1 MATKSKDDSTS
12 ISVMA
17 IDRGVVTYCVLGD
30 MPLIFNQINEKA
42 RHELLMPSPK
52 KTAADKQANLKHDP
66 LAEFVWSTY
75 RSDGD
80 GPTRLYFPATG
91 FKAAICTAALDMPGT
106 KKAQIGRL
114 VWVDGERVDIYG
126 IPSLFM
132 RPVRSADMNRTPDI
146 RTRAILPRWAC
157 RLTVKY
163 ASPLLKEPQISN
175 LLAAA
180 GIFVGV
186 GDYRQ
191 EKGKGSYG
199 QFSLVSADDP
209 TFLDLVQNEG
219 REAQDAA
226 LKVAAPH
233 DPESRELLEWYLAE
247 RGRRANA
254 SPIVRTL
261 KEVKVA

>member
-1 MATKSKDDSTS
+1 
-12 ISVMA
+12 
-17 IDRGVVTYCVLGD
+17 

-52 KTAADKQANLKHDP
+52 KTAADKQSNLKHDP
-66 LAEFVWSTY
+66 IGEFVSSTY
-75 RSDGD
+75 RSIGD

-91 FKAAICTAALDMPGT
+91 FKAAVCTAALDMPGT

-114 VWVDGERVDIYG
+114 VWVDGERVDVFG

-157 RLTVKY
+157 RLTVKFV
-163 ASPLLKEPQISN
+163 SPLLKEGQISN

-180 GIFVGV
+180 GILVGV

-199 QFSLVSADDP
+199 QFSLVSSDDP
-209 TFLDLVQNEG
+209 TFVDLVTNEG
-219 REAQDAA
+219 REAQDRGLEMAT
-226 LKVAAPH
+226 PH

-247 RGRRANA
+247 RRRRDDTPA
-254 SPIVRTL
+254 PVRKL
-261 KEVKVA
+261 KPVEVAA